1 MKRRLIV
8 WALAVGL
15 LSSAGLA
22 FAAEPAPTTVHAD
35 YWSPGLFLDGDVLH
49 QSFAN
54 EKGERVHLFSYNG
67 TGYLPLRS
75 AGELMGK
82 QVEWDGEARAVRL
95 SGVSD
100 ARTEMTHRDMEL
112 EAKLRQ
118 EGMEVQLRPDIS
130 VYMDG
135 VEQTFTNV
143 NGETVY
149 PAAFNGSVYLPLRS
163 VGELMGKQVTWK
175 ADPVSG
181 AQMVYLSTPLPGGE
195 ADALGAFLDQALPL
209 AGELEGLCS
218 AVMEKVYRTDDPAAA
233 ETDLRELADTLDRLA
248 AIPAPETDFGGEWYQ
263 LYSTFLAQYQAA
275 LQEGVE
281 QLDQGADL
289 YELMEER
296 SNGLNSAVQQAW
308 QMLFPILENL
318 RAAYEVL

>member
-149 PAAFNGSVYLPLRS
+149 PAAFNGSVYLPLR
-163 VGELMGKQVTWK
+163 
-175 ADPVSG
+175 
-181 AQMVYLSTPLPGGE
+181 GGE

-248 AIPAPETDFGGEWYQ
+248 AISAPETDFGGEWYQ